1 MAFETTSEVRWGEER
16 LHLDQRRTTA
26 DEEDR

>member
-1 MAFETTSEVRWGEER
+1 MAFETTSEVQWDELR
-16 LHLDQRRTTA
+16 LRLDLRRTTT